1 MSGVGRSAAGGNR
14 RVRVGIVLA
23 AFAALVAVATGLGS
37 GISLASPADLPSL
50 SINDVSQTEGN
61 NGNKNFVFT
70 VTLSP
75 SDKPVKVDSQTVNG
89 TATLGSDFNPS
100 QASLSVTRK
109 NLVVRHNLTDTSLR
123 GTPPSC
129 AAEVPV
135 GRHDALLVGNHVRS
149 LLLYLGSRT

>member
-1 MSGVGRSAAGGNR
+1 VRAARLGVLFVAASVAAVVAGLSGAPSVAAP
-14 RVRVGIVLA
+14 
-23 AFAALVAVATGLGS
+23 
-37 GISLASPADLPSL
+37 SLPTL

-61 NGNKNFVFT
+61 TGNKNFVFT